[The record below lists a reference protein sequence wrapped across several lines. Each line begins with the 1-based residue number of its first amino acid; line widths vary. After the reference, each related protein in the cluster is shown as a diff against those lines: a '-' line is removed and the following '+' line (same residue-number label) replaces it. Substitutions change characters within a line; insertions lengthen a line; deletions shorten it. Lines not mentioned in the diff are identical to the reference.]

1 MLQLACSRNA
11 SKFTAP
17 FAVLRVK
24 RRARSIGN
32 LASRSLHDVCRN
44 DDDST
49 KGVTRT
55 HTIPSVASTVAPS
68 LAINDW
74 AHRLGPPP
82 PPPSSFLP
90 FFAFLPPPLLGSIDT
105 AAAGSRSSL
114 PAAIY
119 THPATALAS
128 CYYTSSPPSS
138 PPPSLP
144 ATDLVLLRLAPGPLY
159 CPPRQKRETASV
171 SSSGLLVPA
180 RASPTTRA
188 RARAAASSPRPIDDG
203 RFPLLAAA
211 SLSLSLS
218 LSLPNQLQP
227 VLLQLI
233 ASAAA
238 DLRSGNSWD
247 VMRSE
252 PPYDLRQ
259 QVDMQGGGG
268 VAAADSPGGE
278 APRPSRYESQKRRDW
293 HTFGQYLRNHRPP
306 LELSRCSGAHVL
318 EFLRYLDQFGKTKV
332 HAHGCP
338 FFGHPSPPA
347 PCPCPLKQAWG
358 SLDALVGRLRA
369 AFEEHGGKPEAN
381 PFGARAVRLYL
392 REVRDSQAKAR
403 GIAYE
408 KKRRK
413 RSSSSSSAASQ
424 QQQQAAAT
432 PPPPQ
437 GVSSPA
443 MSDAAAGNERAAVV
457 EARAHVPE
465 AVVQAH
471 AHHHHFF
478 FPPHPQFLHGFSL
491 VPSNHHHH
499 HHEGVPAGNNGG
511 GSSSSAGDGGGG
523 DEMALALAAAAE
535 AHAAGCL
542 LPLSVFN

>member
-1 MLQLACSRNA
+1 MIGV
-11 SKFTAP
+11 TAP
-17 FAVLRVK
+17 VRLVLPPT
-24 RRARSIGN
+24 
-32 LASRSLHDVCRN
+32 LFL
-44 DDDST
+44 
-49 KGVTRT
+49 
-55 HTIPSVASTVAPS
+55 PFPS
-68 LAINDW
+68 LSSAGIDD
-74 AHRLGPPP
+74 AAAAGSPSSP
-82 PPPSSFLP
+82 PPPSSAP
-90 FFAFLPPPLLGSIDT
+90 GSYIHPPG
-105 AAAGSRSSL
+105 
-114 PAAIY
+114 
-119 THPATALAS
+119 HCALAS
-128 CYYTSSPPSS
+128 CYYPSSPPS
-138 PPPSLP
+138 LRLHHCP

-180 RASPTTRA
+180 RASPTTRSRERAAVSSSPIRRSA
-188 RARAAASSPRPIDDG
+188 RAVSAPRG
-203 RFPLLAAA
+203 GV

-218 LSLPNQLQP
+218 LSNRLFLPPFQFQP
-227 VLLQLI
+227 VLAAVDI

-252 PPYDLRQ
+252 PPTTKSPPPYFTSSLFFLSLSAASKAILPPAAPEAPNSTLLLAYLRQ

-268 VAAADSPGGE
+268 GVAAADSPGGGGGE

-338 FFGHPSPPA
+338 FFGHPSPPT

-413 RSSSSSSAASQ
+413 RSSSSSAASQQQ

-465 AVVQAH
+465 AVVHAH

-478 FPPHPQFLHGFSL
+478 FPPHPQFLHDFSL

-499 HHEGVPAGNNGG
+499 HHHHPEGVAAGNNGG
-511 GSSSSAGDGGGG
+511 GSSSSAGDGGGGAGGG